1 MFIRLV
7 VHLHCQMF
15 YFKFLPN
22 EICKILCKRILIK
35 TKISNYVCMS
45 ETRYWNNLLTS
56 SILKVKRLEIQMI
69 QKPLG
74 ARKAMGLKRISI
86 HSSKRHPLAWLSQI
100 TVRFKGIQICASD
113 LCPFSISQIA
123 SNSKIY
129 GHFSLFQILIQRRNQ
144 RMP

>member
-1 MFIRLV
+1 MHHKSNKHFKLILITRISNWPKHYIRYYSNIKIKNV
-7 VHLHCQMF
+7 
-15 YFKFLPN
+15 Y

-100 TVRFKGIQICASD
+100 TVRFKGILKSATF
-113 LCPFSISQIA
+113 PNSQI
-123 SNSKIY
+123 Y
-129 GHFSLFQILIQRRNQ
+129 GRFIG
-144 RMP
+144 

>member
-1 MFIRLV
+1 M
-7 VHLHCQMF
+7 
-15 YFKFLPN
+15 KFARFCVK
-22 EICKILCKRILIK
+22 EFLIK

-86 HSSKRHPLAWLSQI
+86 HSSKRHPLA
-100 TVRFKGIQICASD
+100 
-113 LCPFSISQIA
+113 
-123 SNSKIY
+123 
-129 GHFSLFQILIQRRNQ
+129 
-144 RMP
+144 